1 MSTLRR
7 RFLGDTFSSTK
18 PSRELSPAKG
28 EPVALVSKSHLKE
41 LKGKRGKRWQFS
53 IFGLGGLFGLV
64 VAAIFAN
71 QHDVINLEGLV
82 DFNMESLLD
91 VIPAGIV
98 NDAKDLTV
106 RCFQLAR
113 STWETHKLKLIR
125 SSCSQ
130 RHERETVNYDS
141 FSVGLHL
148 QSQGVR
154 ALHPVIMIPGV
165 VSTGLESWGTQKESI
180 QYFRKRLWG
189 SWSMMRALVLDKASW
204 KRHIML
210 DTLTGLDPPGI
221 KLRAAQGFGELR
233 FPSHRSP
240 KYSAT

>member
-1 MSTLRR
+1 MVSPTRRKQRRRKFPLLWPSLTIVLILRLGSFLELHRGLSKVKMSTLRR
-7 RFLGDTFSSTK
+7 RVLGDTPPSTE
-18 PSRELSPAKG
+18 PSREPSPAKG

-106 RCFQLAR
+106 RCFPLAR

-125 SSCSQ
+125 SSCS
-130 RHERETVNYDS
+130 
-141 FSVGLHL
+141 
-148 QSQGVR
+148 
-154 ALHPVIMIPGV
+154 
-165 VSTGLESWGTQKESI
+165 
-180 QYFRKRLWG
+180 
-189 SWSMMRALVLDKASW
+189 
-204 KRHIML
+204 
-210 DTLTGLDPPGI
+210 
-221 KLRAAQGFGELR
+221 
-233 FPSHRSP
+233 
-240 KYSAT
+240 